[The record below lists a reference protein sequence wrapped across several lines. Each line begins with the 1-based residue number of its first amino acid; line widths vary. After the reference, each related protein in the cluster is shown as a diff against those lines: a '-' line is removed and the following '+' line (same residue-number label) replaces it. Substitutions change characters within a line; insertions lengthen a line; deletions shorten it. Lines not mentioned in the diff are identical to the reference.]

1 LLAGNRW
8 VVLGDNHDL
17 ACGKL
22 TPQDSRGLEPIHAGH
37 IDVHEDYVGTKQPGL
52 FKGFD
57 SVASFTADVPMGL
70 ILYETT
76 EGPPEQFMVVR
87 NQDFEDVI
95 HSFRAIDFLAI
106 AGQPV
111 GTAQKWVAALS
122 IMQCE

>member
-1 LLAGNRW
+1 
-8 VVLGDNHDL
+8 
-17 ACGKL
+17 
-22 TPQDSRGLEPIHAGH
+22 
-37 IDVHEDYVGTKQPGL
+37 
-52 FKGFD
+52 
-57 SVASFTADVPMGL
+57 MGL